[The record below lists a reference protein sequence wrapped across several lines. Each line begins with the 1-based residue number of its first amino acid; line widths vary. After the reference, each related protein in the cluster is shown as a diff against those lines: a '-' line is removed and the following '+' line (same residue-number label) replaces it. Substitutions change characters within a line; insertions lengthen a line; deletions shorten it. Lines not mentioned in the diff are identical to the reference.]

1 MPFAEIK
8 RKTEKEVSWE
18 YGITFE
24 KLEGSDPDVL
34 YVAGEASN
42 ALKDHDN
49 ENMDMDS
56 LKSAFV
62 DYMKNPVIK
71 FMHDKA
77 PQHIGAIGL
86 VVEKYIDSAG
96 KLWETKFG
104 KTPFLVAKFEKD
116 TMPDWMWNAIQKRV
130 YKGFSI
136 GGKAFKKV
144 KGTIYVKS
152 WLETSVVDVP
162 SATGAFFTVLKAA
175 CTGPDCPYE
184 KGGAG
189 SGVKGH
195 RTAKKKKP
203 SFSSIMGEEAAN
215 LFQQLVDENPNEV
228 LQTIEDVDY
237 HIETFQESVDE
248 GWMQPYEEERTLDM
262 IDYLQDFKETI
273 LSKTRKSAL
282 STPSLD
288 KFIYDNGETHMKID
302 KFVESADNFL
312 KGGKGSGQK
321 GHKSSGGWKK
331 GMSPMR
337 GNLDKNRKVE
347 LMNAKSAVKRA
358 EKRLND
364 AIKNEASQ
372 SDIDHL
378 QSYLDKQHSHE
389 NKLLKK

>member
-162 SATGAFFTVLKAA
+162 SVVVCDGLSLCFFA
-175 CTGPDCPYE
+175 
-184 KGGAG
+184 
-189 SGVKGH
+189 
-195 RTAKKKKP
+195 
-203 SFSSIMGEEAAN
+203 
-215 LFQQLVDENPNEV
+215 
-228 LQTIEDVDY
+228 
-237 HIETFQESVDE
+237 
-248 GWMQPYEEERTLDM
+248 W
-262 IDYLQDFKETI
+262 
-273 LSKTRKSAL
+273 SA
-282 STPSLD
+282 
-288 KFIYDNGETHMKID
+288 
-302 KFVESADNFL
+302 
-312 KGGKGSGQK
+312 
-321 GHKSSGGWKK
+321 
-331 GMSPMR
+331 
-337 GNLDKNRKVE
+337 
-347 LMNAKSAVKRA
+347 
-358 EKRLND
+358 
-364 AIKNEASQ
+364 
-372 SDIDHL
+372 
-378 QSYLDKQHSHE
+378 
-389 NKLLKK
+389 